1 MRNMIASLLAIAVA
15 FGTGVTSAQTP
26 APGAAPAGAVKVKAV
41 QPGLLEVSGPRVNEV
56 VAAGI
61 QKITATTG
69 TGWRAIAIQSPWGD
83 SYFGWP
89 KNLKPVAFTITT
101 NAATQPGGSAT
112 ISAPGFSESNKADF
126 KAAVEAIVTYAIAR
140 TEQNKRWVEGSQG
153 GR

>member
-1 MRNMIASLLAIAVA
+1 MRNMIASLLVIAVA
-15 FGTGVTSAQTP
+15 LGTSVTFAQTP

-61 QKITATTG
+61 QKITATTA

-83 SYFGWP
+83 SYLGWP

-101 NAATQPGGSAT
+101 NAPGGTAT
-112 ISAPGFSESNKADF
+112 ISAPGFKESNKADF